1 MFANGTWKIQSH
13 QVLNSSAKTPAAAP
27 FCFVLARV
35 GDYLRC
41 LRTGAPAATPFMPGC
56 GGGRP
61 RYARGGG

>member
-13 QVLNSSAKTPAAAP
+13 QVLNSSAKTPAAAGEG
-27 FCFVLARV
+27 